1 MSLRVSMRR
10 DMFTL
15 LTETK
20 ELLLHKSYPE
30 VSTHKRKKKKKA
42 WEEIKNTHTLS
53 HLNSNI
59 SG

>member
-30 VSTHKRKKKKKA
+30 VSTHKREKKRKLGRKLK
-42 WEEIKNTHTLS
+42 THI
-53 HLNSNI
+53 H
-59 SG
+59 